1 MKIQLNTD
9 SHIIASEGLTEEIES
24 KINST
29 LKRFSDRI
37 TRIEVHLSDL
47 NSAKKGPDDKR
58 CVIEARVAG
67 LQPLSVSHQAP
78 TLSLAIDGAREKAGK
93 ALDTAFG
100 KRDTLKHDQVVPL
113 DDSLSSN

>member
-9 SHIIASEGLTEEIES
+9 SHIVGSDALAAEIEK

-29 LKRFSDRI
+29 LNRFSDRI

-47 NSAKKGPDDKR
+47 NSAKAGPDDKR
-58 CVIEARVAG
+58 CVMEARVAG
-67 LQPLSVSHQAP
+67 LPPISVSHQGP
-78 TLSLAIDGAREKAGK
+78 TLPLSVDGAREKMAK

-100 KRDTLKHDQVVPL
+100 KRDTARHDQVTPS
-113 DDSLSSN
+113 DDPV

>member
-9 SHIIASEGLTEEIES
+9 SHIVGSEALTTEVET

-29 LKRFSDRI
+29 LSRFSDRI

-47 NSAKKGPDDKR
+47 NSTKVGPDDKR

-67 LQPLSVSHQAP
+67 LQPISVSHQAS
-78 TLSLAIDGAREKAGK
+78 LLALAIDGACEKMTA

-100 KRDTLKHDQVVPL
+100 KRDTARHDQVTPVDGPI
-113 DDSLSSN
+113 